1 MNVEP
6 AHQGSRFALS
16 GRKPGAQRTGGQR
29 GRSGGG
35 SPGPGGSLVGEPSS
49 FLPQAEPQA
58 TGGKK
63 ARWGRSPASRP
74 GTGAGKVFLL
84 RRKAQA
90 EHSSEP
96 RPGGASVEN
105 ALPAREA
112 VPEGEAGGRG
122 RRPKSP
128 AGWRWSPTR
137 SADVKARPAR
147 SFACKTTQGA
157 QAVRPKEDCRSAVVY
172 CVPYAMNNSVNT
184 TLPLYT
190 EHDYSR

>member
-1 MNVEP
+1 MQASRRLFLALQCHARRNTQSKCDALQQTQM
-6 AHQGSRFALS
+6 AHTFENECRARTSGSRFALS

-29 GRSGGG
+29 GRSGGA

-63 ARWGRSPASRP
+63 ARWGQSPASRP

-84 RRKAQA
+84 HRKVQA

-96 RPGGASVEN
+96 RPAGASAEN

-128 AGWRWSPTR
+128 AG
-137 SADVKARPAR
+137 
-147 SFACKTTQGA
+147 
-157 QAVRPKEDCRSAVVY
+157 
-172 CVPYAMNNSVNT
+172 
-184 TLPLYT
+184 
-190 EHDYSR
+190 

>member
-1 MNVEP
+1 MQSGAARLNVSAEP
-6 AHQGSRFALS
+6 ACGGSRFALS

-29 GRSGGG
+29 GRSGGA

-58 TGGKK
+58 TSGKK
-63 ARWGRSPASRP
+63 ARWGQSPASRP

-84 RRKAQA
+84 HRKVQA

-96 RPGGASVEN
+96 RPAGASAEN

-128 AGWRWSPTR
+128 AG
-137 SADVKARPAR
+137 
-147 SFACKTTQGA
+147 
-157 QAVRPKEDCRSAVVY
+157 
-172 CVPYAMNNSVNT
+172 
-184 TLPLYT
+184 
-190 EHDYSR
+190 